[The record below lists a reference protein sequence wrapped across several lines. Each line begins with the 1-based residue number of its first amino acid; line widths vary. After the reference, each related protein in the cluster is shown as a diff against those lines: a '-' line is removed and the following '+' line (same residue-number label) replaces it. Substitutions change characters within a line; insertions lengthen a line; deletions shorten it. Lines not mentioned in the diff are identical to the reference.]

1 MISKKPSSEFAE
13 RYRGTPLKGLTDDFL
28 IKCLAITSG
37 LSLDARDVVR
47 LKALADREEAL
58 TSEVDA
64 MREALDKMSL
74 ALEGLQVH
82 GIGEVPYEVQRLI
95 LFGIMHLG
103 LRVESQR
110 IEDWFWHSTFAE
122 EHQSRPDSYTSRLI
136 RELRIGD
143 VEPALAVRRP
153 VDPYLL
159 AFRQRRAGTAAT
171 AGFTLLLRRLG
182 ARSLLLAK

>member
-1 MISKKPSSEFAE
+1 M
-13 RYRGTPLKGLTDDFL
+13 
-28 IKCLAITSG
+28 
-37 LSLDARDVVR
+37 VR

-110 IEDWFWHSTFAE
+110 IEDWFWHSTFARGAPE
-122 EHQSRPDSYTSRLI
+122 SSRLLHVEANSRVANRGRQSRL
-136 RELRIGD
+136 
-143 VEPALAVRRP
+143 
-153 VDPYLL
+153 
-159 AFRQRRAGTAAT
+159 
-171 AGFTLLLRRLG
+171 
-182 ARSLLLAK
+182 